1 VYAAGQVSHH
11 PPVSAFHCVNRKGG
25 WHLSAVMHPKTKFLG
40 NSAGTHTCLPPAERE
55 RRGGGRGGG
64 ERERCESHQVRA

>member
-1 VYAAGQVSHH
+1 MYAAGQVSHH

-40 NSAGTHTCLPPAERE
+40 NSAGIHTCLPPAER
-55 RRGGGRGGG
+55 GGGGGAR
-64 ERERCESHQVRA
+64 ERETESCESHPVRA